1 MPGLIEAFGFITR
14 LVIAAALLLSTSAVL
29 IAQSGARA
37 AAPSPT
43 PNCETAQQAGINE
56 AEADPTTQ
64 TISLRFD
71 IPLTPR
77 DIPDV
82 GLPGSWILSNITSPA
97 DPALSIDTVNVQSP
111 DSLFPENLLTAEL
124 HYTVPLNARD
134 TYILS
139 IPKLTFNGCK
149 PKKLAFTTV
158 VILTPTPAGQ
168 PPKKPSPFVESKSTG
183 RTDSDIYIAGQLE
196 GAKGSSAVKT
206 LDAKLEL
213 PLGVSIFRKNQDLVP
228 FFDFKVSSNR
238 KADADSLKLGALVRS
253 PFVVNKRWLR
263 DIVWDTE
270 GRLEGNKN
278 FRNINGI
285 WANSVHFLPPVIGS
299 GKAQLFLQPFVG
311 LELGRNLRSPVK
323 LAEHRGI
330 ARATAGA
337 SAYLNFFTGN
347 GLLDAISLQTDY
359 VRRWPVRGEISF
371 TEDDHKNLIPL
382 FIGRNPRDYVQ
393 TKVQFEM
400 SKYFAITIG
409 HEYGALPPNFK
420 LVDNKYSVGFV
431 YKKKLIFRPK

>member
-1 MPGLIEAFGFITR
+1 MLRRIESFALFARIW
-14 LVIAAALLLSTSAVL
+14 AAALLLLSAGAVAT
-29 IAQSGARA
+29 AQTAA
-37 AAPSPT
+37 AAPAQ
-43 PNCETAQQAGINE
+43 NCETAQQAGING
-56 AEADPTTQ
+56 AIADPTTQ
-64 TISLRFD
+64 TISLNFD

-77 DIPDV
+77 DTPVV
-82 GLPGSWILSNITSPA
+82 GQASSWILSNITSPA
-97 DPALSIDTVNVQSP
+97 NPALRIDTVDVQSP
-111 DSLFPENLLTAEL
+111 DSLFPNNFLTAEV
-124 HYTVPLNARD
+124 HYTAPLNSGD

-139 IPKLTFNGCK
+139 VPNLTFNGCK
-149 PKKLAFTTV
+149 PTKLAFTTV
-158 VILTPTPAGQ
+158 TIPKPVPPGQQ
-168 PPKKPSPFVESKSTG
+168 PPEPSPFVEAKSTG
-183 RTDSDIYIAGQLE
+183 RADSDIYIAGQLE

-206 LDAKLEL
+206 LDAKIQL
-213 PLGVSIFRKNQDLVP
+213 PIGISLFRKNQDLIP

-238 KADADSLKLGALVRS
+238 KADADSLKMGAMIRS
-253 PFVVNKRWLR
+253 TYVTDKSWLR
-263 DIVWDTE
+263 DVVWDTE

-299 GKAQLFLQPFVG
+299 GKAQLFVQPFVG
-311 LELGRNLRSPVK
+311 LELGGNLRSPVK
-323 LAEHRGI
+323 EAEHRGI

-347 GLLDAISLQTDY
+347 GLVDAISLQTDY
-359 VRRWPVRGEISF
+359 VRRWPLRGEISF
-371 TEDDHKNLIPL
+371 TENDAKELIPL

-393 TKVQFEM
+393 SKVQFEI

-431 YKKKLIFRPK
+431 YKKRLLFRPK